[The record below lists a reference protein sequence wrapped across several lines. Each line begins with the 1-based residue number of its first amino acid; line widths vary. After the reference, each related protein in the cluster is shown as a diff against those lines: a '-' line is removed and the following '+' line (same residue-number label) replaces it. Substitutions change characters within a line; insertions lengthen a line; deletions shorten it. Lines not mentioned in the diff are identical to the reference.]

1 MRSRKKAKGEGGGT
15 GTSHAIKKV
24 LIFWIL
30 WLGAAWGDEVHE
42 LGPYEVTGWRMGEA
56 LGGVGGSGVRIGR
69 EAIEAAAVGQLSD
82 MLRLEGNVLFRG
94 VGGGGG
100 AGQVSLRGFGENSG
114 LRVLVLVDGVKVNR
128 SDMGGVDWSGLAL
141 EELASVEVVRGG
153 QGVLYGQ
160 HALAGVIRIETRKGQ
175 GVGQRVSG
183 ALGNYGRERF
193 SVSAGGRRGE
203 WHGRLGYNWREGGG
217 WRENSGSRG
226 WTGSGSVGWGAGGAD
241 ELVLRVEFGESRR
254 RYGGPLTHEQFE
266 EDPRQS
272 GAGGEDSGTR
282 TDRGQV
288 SGRWHGVRDW
298 GQVEVH
304 GGWREQEMEWDLD
317 GTHALNDQWTG
328 NWSPRV
334 KWGRGE
340 RVVLAGLD
348 MRRDELVFEDYL
360 DEEKVVRQAEA
371 DLGRW
376 TFGGYLFGRTSL
388 GARVELSGGVRYE
401 RAETDYRYDR
411 FDPTQINPYDPVI
424 WDPWRENP
432 NYREDPEIV
441 EEASYDE
448 RLGKDGWAAEVSL
461 TGELGEGIEWWAGY
475 DRVYRYPVLDEVG
488 TYQGY
493 ALDEPLNRE
502 LEPET
507 GDQVEAGIRWRDGG
521 WDVSAT
527 VYRLAME
534 NEIIFDEAAN
544 LNVNFGRTLREGVE
558 LAVSWRGEA
567 VGGSARWSVTRA
579 RMREGAFAG
588 GRLPLVPD
596 QHGVVSGWWAPVESV
611 RLGADVQVTGGQVQG
626 NDYANRFRRV
636 GGYGLV
642 GLEARWVVKEWISL
656 LVRVDNLFE
665 KTYLLSVYNGGY
677 YPDGGRRVE
686 GQVSLEF

>member
-1 MRSRKKAKGEGGGT
+1 MRW
-15 GTSHAIKKV
+15 V
-24 LIFWIL
+24 LIFWVL
-30 WLGAAWGDEVHE
+30 SVVEAVGGEVHE
-42 LGPYEVTGWRMGEA
+42 LGSYEVRGWRMGEA
-56 LGGVGGSGVRIGR
+56 LGGVGGSGVQIGR
-69 EAIEAAAVGQLSD
+69 EAIEAAAVGQLAEL
-82 MLRLEGNVLFRG
+82 LRLEGNVLFRG

-100 AGQVSLRGFGENSG
+100 GGQVSLRGFGENSG

-128 SDMGGVDWSGLAL
+128 SDMGGVDWGGLAL
-141 EELASVEVVRGG
+141 EELASVEVLRGG
-153 QGVLYGQ
+153 QTVLYGQ
-160 HALAGVIRIETRKGQ
+160 HALAGVIRIETKKGLGGGGRV
-175 GVGQRVSG
+175 GVGYGS
-183 ALGNYGRERF
+183 YGRERF
-193 SVSAGGRRGE
+193 SASAGGMLGG
-203 WHGRLGYNWREGGG
+203 WYGRLGYDRREADG
-217 WRENSGSRG
+217 WRANSGHRG
-226 WTGSGSVGWGAGGAD
+226 WTGSGSVGWAGGDAG
-241 ELVLRVEFGESRR
+241 ELVLRVEFGESWRQ
-254 RYGGPLTHEQFE
+254 YGGPLTFAQFE

-272 GAGGEDSGTR
+272 VAGGDGGTR
-282 TDRGQV
+282 TERGQL

-304 GGWREQEMEWDLD
+304 GGWREQRMEWDLD

-334 KWGRGE
+334 KWGGGE

-348 MRRDELVFEDYL
+348 VRRDELVFEDYL
-360 DEEKVVRQAEA
+360 DEEKALRQAVA

-376 TFGGYLFGRTSL
+376 TLGGYLFGRTAL

-411 FDPTQINPYDPVI
+411 YDPTQINPYDPVI
-424 WDPWRENP
+424 WDPWRANP
-432 NYREDPEIV
+432 NYREDPDIV

-448 RLGKDGWAAEVSL
+448 RLGKDGWGAEVSL
-461 TGELGEGIEWWAGY
+461 TGEFGEGFAWWAGY

-493 ALDEPLNRE
+493 ALEEPLNRE

-507 GDQVEAGIRWRDGG
+507 GDQVEAGIRWRGGG

-527 VYRLAME
+527 AYRLAME
-534 NEIIFDEAAN
+534 NEIVFDEAAN

-567 VGGSARWSVTRA
+567 VGASTRWSVTRA
-579 RMREGAFAG
+579 RMREGAYAG

-596 QHGVVSGWWAPVESV
+596 QHGVVSGWWAPGEGV
-611 RLGADVQVTGGQVQG
+611 RVGVDVQVTGGQVQG

-636 GGYGLV
+636 GGYSLV
-642 GLEARWVVKEWISL
+642 GLEGRWEVREGVSVRL
-656 LVRVDNLFE
+656 RVDNLFN
-665 KTYLLSVYNGGY
+665 KTYLLSAYNGGY

-686 GQVSLEF
+686 GQVSVEF